1 MQWNTFAKAI
11 VGGLIAAGT
20 AVATG
25 LQSDGLSGAEAV
37 TAAVALLVGFQG
49 VYWVKNS
56 NGQTE

>member
-1 MQWNTFAKAI
+1 MDKFAKAI

-25 LQSDGLSGAEAV
+25 LQSDGLSAAEAA

-49 VYWVKNS
+49 VYWVRNA
-56 NGQTE
+56 NGQAK